1 MSQVKASV
9 LKPQPKS
16 LLRLKKNLLAEKHF
30 LKVIKTSKK
39 EVHSVTGRTGHQAG
53 GSGGVTTI
61 VLKGSLPQLRETK
74 LKNNSWQWRM
84 DRTEVKQRG
93 RENKFPLNGQY
104 FGRFLQKQPTEYNSS
119 SSNSEFFVDRHDGE
133 GFAVRAVFVV
143 GECGTGPKRPSRGQ
157 STEASS
163 ATDLGMMA
171 AKERTT
177 LKDRI
182 DVY

>member
-1 MSQVKASV
+1 MFFIGKQETNFRNVPSEGISFETLAKELVKAEKEPPS
-9 LKPQPKS
+9 LEAFSKS
-16 LLRLKKNLLAEKHF
+16 NKNL
-30 LKVIKTSKK
+30 KK

-104 FGRFLQKQPTEYNSS
+104 FGRFL
-119 SSNSEFFVDRHDGE
+119 
-133 GFAVRAVFVV
+133 
-143 GECGTGPKRPSRGQ
+143 
-157 STEASS
+157 
-163 ATDLGMMA
+163 
-171 AKERTT
+171 
-177 LKDRI
+177 
-182 DVY
+182 